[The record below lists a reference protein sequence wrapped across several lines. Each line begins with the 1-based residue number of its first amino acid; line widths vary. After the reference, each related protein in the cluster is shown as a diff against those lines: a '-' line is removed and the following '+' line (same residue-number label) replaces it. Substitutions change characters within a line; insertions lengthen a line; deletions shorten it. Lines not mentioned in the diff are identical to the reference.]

1 MTEQPTIEIVELSSA
16 DVEASTD
23 ELAQLLLDA
32 HAKGMALGLAAPLDR
47 ERAAAA
53 WRTTA
58 ALLDPRNRVLLA
70 ARAGGV
76 LVGAVQIVRASA
88 ENGVH
93 RAEIVRLAVRAEM
106 RGLGVGRALLEAAV
120 ERARAL
126 GLSLLWLSTHAD
138 TDSDRIYER
147 LGWTRMGTMPGYAT
161 RPDGAIVDNAFF
173 YLEL

>member
-1 MTEQPTIEIVELSSA
+1 MSSLSSC
-16 DVEASTD
+16 STRT
-23 ELAQLLLDA
+23 
-32 HAKGMALGLAAPLDR
+32 PR
-47 ERAAAA
+47 A
-53 WRTTA
+53 WRSVLRHHSTVSTRRRRGVRRRR
-58 ALLDPRNRVLLA
+58 LLDPRNRVLLA

-88 ENGVH
+88 ENGAH

-161 RPDGAIVDNAFF
+161 RPDGAVVDNAFF